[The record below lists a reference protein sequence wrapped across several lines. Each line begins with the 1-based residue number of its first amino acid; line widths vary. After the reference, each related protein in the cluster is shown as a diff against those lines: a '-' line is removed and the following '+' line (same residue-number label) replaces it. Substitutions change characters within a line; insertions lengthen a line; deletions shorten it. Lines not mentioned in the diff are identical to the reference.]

1 MLGTVERVLVE
12 GFSKRAPSELS
23 GRTGGNHMVNFAGG
37 QELIHRF
44 VDLRITEARSHS
56 LRGELANAR

>member
-1 MLGTVERVLVE
+1 MVGTVQRVLVD

-23 GRTGGNHMVNFAGG
+23 GRAGNNHTVNFEGSD
-37 QELIHRF
+37 ELIHEF
-44 VDLRITEARSHS
+44 VDLRITAARSHS

>member
-1 MLGTVERVLVE
+1 VE
-12 GFSKRAPSELS
+12 GFSKKASSELS
-23 GRTGGNHMVNFAGG
+23 GRTGNNHVVNFAGG
-37 QELIHRF
+37 EELIHSF